1 MRRIDKGE
9 HALGPGQSNE
19 LLPWQAAARH
29 GANTVKKQKLDSV
42 VAVLFARGVNGR
54 LVKLYHLVFVAQ
66 RVVQRHALVHNTLL
80 LGKEIKRFEASAVG
94 GGRTNDNV
102 AGLKAPRPQNS
113 VDTNG
118 RVGHK
123 YKVIGR
129 GRIHQARN
137 KLARRINLGG
147 QFVEQ
152 VLVRIG
158 QVGGAL
164 GFLGREHGLGRSAKG
179 AVVKRRVCR
188 VKRKVLF
195 AKLLAKGGRGGAGHD
210 NYCRIKYGL

>member
-80 LGKEIKRFEASAVG
+80 LGKEIKRFEASTVG

-113 VDTNG
+113 VDTMVALVTNTRLSAEG
-118 RVGHK
+118 AFTRPATSSRAGSILADSSWSR
-123 YKVIGR
+123 YLSG
-129 GRIHQARN
+129 
-137 KLARRINLGG
+137 LAR
-147 QFVEQ
+147 
-152 VLVRIG
+152 
-158 QVGGAL
+158 
-164 GFLGREHGLGRSAKG
+164 
-179 AVVKRRVCR
+179 
-188 VKRKVLF
+188 
-195 AKLLAKGGRGGAGHD
+195 
-210 NYCRIKYGL
+210 